1 MLINLTESV
10 PLKELCKITLVGQMA
25 NTAQLAEFTFS
36 QEAMIG
42 FATELLWIYDDI
54 NDDRQLIIETHQLK
68 TDPSPSQAVGFYLT
82 PDSPMLV
89 LKINSLMEKKD
100 KVYEYKNW
108 KDINIREKNIN
119 QYYDVKIP
127 SEEVGELITIEP
139 YELSKKNIMK
149 INIFDIEE
157 NNVTKDYSA
166 VIFEINRTGIKEF
179 ASMLLIWA
187 NNYREGDRYILPHAG
202 RLNCGYNLGIILAHN
217 SILARF
223 KCNDLGTAYD
233 YDLRI

>member
-1 MLINLTESV
+1 MLINLTKSV
-10 PLKELCKITLVGQMA
+10 PLKELCKVTLAGQM
-25 NTAQLAEFTFS
+25 TDKAQLVEFTLT

-54 NDDRQLIIETHQLK
+54 NDGRKLIIETHQLK

-82 PDSPMLV
+82 PDSPMMV
-89 LKINSLMEKKD
+89 LKINSLMDKKD
-100 KVYEYKNW
+100 KAYEYKNW
-108 KDINIREKNIN
+108 KDIKIREKNIN

-127 SEEVGELITIEP
+127 SEEVDGLITLEP

-149 INIFDIEE
+149 INIFDEEE
-157 NNVTKDYSA
+157 NNVTQNYNA
-166 VIFEINRTGIKEF
+166 VIFEINRAGIKEF
-179 ASMLLIWA
+179 ASMLLVWSD
-187 NNYREGDRYILPHAG
+187 NYKEGDKYILPHAG
-202 RLNCGYNLGIILAHN
+202 KLNCGYNLGVILTHD